1 MSALA
6 EALVAA
12 QRTFLSAY
20 SKRFVA
26 GEASGD
32 LDGEE
37 EGFRGDLDSVGLTDK
52 LDQGYLLECLRG
64 LRHMGVTAPAA
75 TQKANG
81 GETEKASDKQ
91 LALIVS
97 LCERKNVLAPDP
109 DALTKAQASEI
120 IDSLD
125 NGTYDPSKW
134 TIPF

>member
-1 MSALA
+1 VSALV

-26 GEASGD
+26 GEASSD
-32 LDGEE
+32 PEGEE
-37 EGFRGDLDSVGLTDK
+37 EDFRGDLDSVGLTDK

-75 TQKANG
+75 APKAN

-97 LCERKNVLAPDP
+97 LCERKNVLAR
-109 DALTKAQASEI
+109 TGVCVSR
-120 IDSLD
+120 
-125 NGTYDPSKW
+125 
-134 TIPF
+134 